1 MICFQIFNMSGSS
14 NSAYG
19 HWFHRTM
26 KVMPWSSGPRGW
38 NDAFS
43 KSLIDCP
50 YPKRGLRD
58 WEKLN
63 GSSLF
68 TFLKS
73 ETLEFSTEVDFAF
86 GSERKNLRR
95 KRRIVDLC
103 VFQWRTNTLWLV
115 DWKTSENLCA
125 TNVMPLGIY
134 RKMKSYALWAKK
146 FYNGVIKSTVYS
158 TSDGVW
164 LNAYSLDER

>member
-1 MICFQIFNMSGSS
+1 MSGSS
-14 NSAYG
+14 DSAYG
-19 HWFHRTM
+19 HWFHGMM
-26 KVMPWSSGPRGW
+26 KAMPWSNGLEQCEKFFTGALP
-38 NDAFS
+38 N
-43 KSLIDCP
+43 CP
-50 YPKRGLRD
+50 YPARGERD
-58 WEKLN
+58 WDKFKN
-63 GSSLF
+63 SSLF
-68 TFLKS
+68 SFLES
-73 ETLEFSTEVDFAF
+73 ESMEFSTEVDFAF

-125 TNVMPLGIY
+125 TNVIPLGIY